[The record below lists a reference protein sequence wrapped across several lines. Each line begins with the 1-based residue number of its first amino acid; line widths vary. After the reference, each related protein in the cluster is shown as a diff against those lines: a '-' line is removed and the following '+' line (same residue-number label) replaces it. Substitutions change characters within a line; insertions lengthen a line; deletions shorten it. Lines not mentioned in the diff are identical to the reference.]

1 LTFRGSYAEGFI
13 APTLGEL
20 FGTPIQGQQQITD
33 PERNG
38 QMYNV
43 LLLNGGNPNLKPQ
56 TSYGYY
62 LEALWTPGSGDEN
75 SWWHW
80 AKGFSAY
87 IDWYQILIRNE
98 ISTPAAQTLVGAPN
112 AFPGTV
118 IRGAN
123 GLIQEVIANFQ
134 NVGDTL
140 TDGIDFGAS
149 YITKEY
155 NWGKLDFELNGTYIY
170 KFDQRRLEGNADGT
184 SNFQVLQA
192 ADALGVSGPDF
203 KLVASLFYSKHIFG
217 SDIIRTG
224 ITLNYIDSEVD
235 GFTNFKGSLPAVD
248 AGLSPAGYQ
257 HLVGDWTTVDWQI
270 SYEFGTP
277 AEVTP
282 ESPLPGYG
290 KDGKRL
296 IGENA
301 ISPKAEGSRWNW
313 RTILANTTLTFGINN
328 IADTRPPLSAQG
340 GNVGIDGYDTQSA
353 TPIQRYFYVQ
363 IEKKF

>member
-1 LTFRGSYAEGFI
+1 
-13 APTLGEL
+13 
-20 FGTPIQGQQQITD
+20 
-33 PERNG
+33 
-38 QMYNV
+38 M
-43 LLLNGGNPNLKPQ
+43 
-56 TSYGYY
+56 
-62 LEALWTPGSGDEN
+62 
-75 SWWHW
+75 
-80 AKGFSAY
+80 
-87 IDWYQILIRNE
+87 
-98 ISTPAAQTLVGAPN
+98 
-112 AFPGTV
+112 
-118 IRGAN
+118 
-123 GLIQEVIANFQ
+123 
-134 NVGDTL
+134 
-140 TDGIDFGAS
+140 
-149 YITKEY
+149 
-155 NWGKLDFELNGTYIY
+155 
-170 KFDQRRLEGNADGT
+170 
-184 SNFQVLQA
+184 
-192 ADALGVSGPDF
+192 
-203 KLVASLFYSKHIFG
+203 ASLFYSKRIFG
-217 SDIIRTG
+217 SDNIRTG

-270 SYEFGTP
+270 SYEFGAP